1 MMCVTVSQ
9 AVCDSSII
17 FRHDGVKYFEN
28 FAIVGINRHLSI
40 MKHTFVTTEPCRSR
54 KLSLSEQTVIIN
66 DERSVL
72 ADWVSN
78 PQFAGLNMA
87 GLKRNHCIWYLCTPK
102 TWYDERFMGTVLVSK
117 KHFDLLILLF
127 IKSRAFTM
135 HDSLSVCMAFS
146 HSISHVTWGR
156 WDVGWGRLY
165 QKTLYPGTEWGS
177 RRSTSW
183 KLYPTRE

>member
-28 FAIVGINRHLSI
+28 FAIVGINKHLSI

-87 GLKRNHCIWYLCTPK
+87 GLKRNHCTTEQNRFLFHFQYYTNIDWLAEHPNWTIAWGTIMDLRILFLVFVLSWPGDVKNK
-102 TWYDERFMGTVLVSK
+102 TKLWCDQEAPTFCYKLAE
-117 KHFDLLILLF
+117 
-127 IKSRAFTM
+127 
-135 HDSLSVCMAFS
+135 VCF
-146 HSISHVTWGR
+146 W
-156 WDVGWGRLY
+156 
-165 QKTLYPGTEWGS
+165 
-177 RRSTSW
+177 
-183 KLYPTRE
+183 